1 MVRVVLCCGTMALK
15 AAMGLLLGLAVAS
28 GCVPSRVIGPLQ
40 HEREEQEKL
49 LTRAR
54 RSGVSEEV
62 VKVVFSPLTPEEV
75 QTSHAENDSCRSSYL
90 WKNGLTW
97 TGSIFVSV
105 AAGATIAAA
114 YATGNNDTTP
124 KLVYGVSAASLAA
137 LGSILVALGGIIQQ
151 GFTDRGCWV
160 R

>member
-1 MVRVVLCCGTMALK
+1 MALK
-15 AAMGLLLGLAVAS
+15 AATGLLVILAVAS
-28 GCVPSRVIGPLQ
+28 GFVPSRVIGPLQ

-62 VKVVFSPLTPEEV
+62 LNVVFSPLTPEEV
-75 QTSHAENDSCRSSYL
+75 QTSHAEDDSCRSSYM

-97 TGSIFVSV
+97 TGSVFVSV
-105 AAGATIAAA
+105 AAGASIAAA

-124 KLVYGVSAASLAA
+124 RLAYGVSAASLAA
-137 LGSILVALGGIIQQ
+137 AGSILVALGGIIQQ